1 MKSGFTA
8 NTPKHKTNYA
18 NRIQPLYAKVFCWHT
33 GAQCQESIS
42 TANERKDQG

>member
-18 NRIQPLYAKVFCWHT
+18 NRYTPRFFVGTPI
-33 GAQCQESIS
+33 GAQCQESIL